1 MIQVLIAEDSIVARD
16 LLTHIINSQPDMRVI
31 GTACHGADA
40 IEAVKHLKPD
50 IIVMDVNMPVLDGFE
65 ATRRIMEATPTPIVI
80 VTASLDPHEVTNAF
94 RAVDVGALSFLEKPV
109 SASHPRYTELVE
121 NFVQSVR
128 LMSEVKVVRRR
139 RFTLRPALSA
149 LPAEERSC
157 SQHVSIVA
165 IGASTGGPQVIQT
178 ILTKLDPDFA
188 APVLIVQHISP
199 GFIQGFVDW
208 LAKTTNCPITLA
220 VQNERPLPGHA
231 YVAPDGFH
239 LGVDAGGRL
248 KLSKSPLENG
258 LRPSVSYLFR
268 SVNAAF
274 GKSAVGVLLS
284 GMGKD
289 GALELKLMHDKGAL
303 TFAQDAASAVIF
315 GMPGEAVRLGA
326 ATYILPPEEI
336 AEKLNKTIG
345 REKGRMEVKQF

>member
-16 LLTHIINSQPDMRVI
+16 LLTHIINSQPDMKVI

-40 IEAVKHLKPD
+40 IEAVKHLRPD
-50 IIVMDVNMPVLDGFE
+50 IIVMDVNMPVMDGFE

-80 VTASLDPHEVTNAF
+80 VTASLDPNEVANTF
-94 RAVDVGALSFLEKPV
+94 RAVEVGALSFLEKPV
-109 SASHPRYTELVE
+109 SARHPKYAELVE
-121 NFVQSVR
+121 NFVQNVR

-139 RFTLRPALSA
+139 RLVPRPVLSA
-149 LPAEERSC
+149 LPAEERSY
-157 SQHVSIVA
+157 SQHISMVA

-178 ILTKLDPDFA
+178 ILARLDPDFA

-208 LAKTTNCPITLA
+208 LAKTTNCPVELA
-220 VQNERPLPGHA
+220 VENEKPLPGHA

-239 LGVDAGGRL
+239 LGVDSGGCL
-248 KLSKSPLENG
+248 KLSKAPPENG

-268 SVNAAF
+268 SVNATF
-274 GKSAVGVLLS
+274 GKSAIGILLS

-289 GALELKLMHDKGAL
+289 GALELKLMHDKGAVTL
-303 TFAQDAASAVIF
+303 AQDAASAVIF

-326 ATYILPPEEI
+326 AKYILPPEEI
-336 AEKLNKTIG
+336 AQALNKILG
-345 REKGRMEVKQF
+345 REKAGSK